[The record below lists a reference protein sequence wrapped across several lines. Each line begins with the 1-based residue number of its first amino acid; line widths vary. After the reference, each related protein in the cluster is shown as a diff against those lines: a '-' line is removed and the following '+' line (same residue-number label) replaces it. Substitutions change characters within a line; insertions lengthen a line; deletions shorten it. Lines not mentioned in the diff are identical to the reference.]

1 MPMNVRRIPVPVL
14 NMVQMPAAS
23 IPMEA
28 MSVAVHEAIELKVMV
43 LSVKVSQRVIIMG
56 GSNQLPT

>member
-1 MPMNVRRIPVPVL
+1 MPVL

-43 LSVKVSQRVIIMG
+43 LSVNISQRVIIMG